1 MTISIKKIK
10 DILSTALTALMIVVL
25 FGAIFVATKM
35 VELTWNYVFEC
46 FIVIVIAVEI
56 KLLWYPFGEEKPKV
70 IYKKRKMI
78 IINMQMKT

>member
-46 FIVIVIAVEI
+46 FIVTVIAVES
-56 KLLWYPFGEEKPKV
+56 KSLWYPFGEEK
-70 IYKKRKMI
+70 RLA
-78 IINMQMKT
+78 